1 MANIRIAMINANT
14 VLTDDQV
21 QAAVP
26 AVQTQVH
33 RDFAPPWEINAG
45 QNFVPSGASP
55 DPRLRCL
62 RARQDQAGALGYH
75 DVTDQGFLLARCSPA
90 VRQPVAVT
98 ASHEHGSRSLP
109 SGDQTDR
116 PRPAE
121 LTGEHAVRLRSV

>member
-26 AVQTQVH
+26 AMQTQVH

-62 RARQDQAGALGYH
+62 RACQDQAGALGYH
-75 DVTDQGFLLARCSPA
+75 DVTDQGFLATW
-90 VRQPVAVT
+90 V
-98 ASHEHGSRSLP
+98 RSL
-109 SGDQTDR
+109 DAARAADR
-116 PRPAE
+116 SQFSD
-121 LTGEHAVRLRSV
+121 GRLPETLH